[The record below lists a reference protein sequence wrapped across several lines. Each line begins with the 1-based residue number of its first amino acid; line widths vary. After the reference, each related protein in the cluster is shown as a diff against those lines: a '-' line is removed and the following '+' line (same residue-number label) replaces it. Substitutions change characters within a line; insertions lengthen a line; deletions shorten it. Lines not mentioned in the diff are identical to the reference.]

1 MGHEFRHSGQMFRL
15 LFERS
20 TNAHGG
26 EIHIDS
32 AAGAGA
38 TMTVRLPVFNR
49 ESVGNFDRR
58 TVLTASAI

>member
-20 TNAHGG
+20 TDAHGG
-26 EIHIDS
+26 PIHIAS

-38 TMTVRLPVFNR
+38 TMTARLPVFTR
-49 ESVGNFDRR
+49 ESAGNFDRR
-58 TVLTASAI
+58 TVLTASGI